1 MSPYHVVAVGDQV
14 VDCKTKLKT
23 ATSTT
28 TKTAPDADR
37 CQLADKTPASI
48 TITIA
53 IIASPKSHHLNHV
66 TIITTTIAT
75 IVTIITCKSPPG
87 RAGAGCKRKASS

>member
-1 MSPYHVVAVGDQV
+1 MNTYHVVAVGDQV

-23 ATSTT
+23 ATSPT

-37 CQLADKTPASI
+37 CQLTDKTPASI

-53 IIASPKSHHLNHV
+53 IIASPKSHHQNR
-66 TIITTTIAT
+66 ITL
-75 IVTIITCKSPPG
+75 ITSP
-87 RAGAGCKRKASS
+87 